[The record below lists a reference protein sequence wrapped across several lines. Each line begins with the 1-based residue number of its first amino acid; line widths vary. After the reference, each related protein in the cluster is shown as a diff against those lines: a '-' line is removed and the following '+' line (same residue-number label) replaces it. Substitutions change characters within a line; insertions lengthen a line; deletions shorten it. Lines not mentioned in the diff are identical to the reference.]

1 MHVAAIVVRSV
12 LDIIE
17 GLFGI
22 GLIGSTAVLFF
33 SLVEDVKTILS

>member
-17 GLFGI
+17 VLFMLGLV
-22 GLIGSTAVLFF
+22 GSTAVLFL
-33 SLVEDVKTILS
+33 SLIDDVKTILS